1 MKIFDTHSHYNSER
15 YNEDLDLV
23 IDSCISANVDK
34 ICLISASINDSL
46 SEKNLC
52 YELNKKYN
60 DKIKFYYTLGVHPDD
75 ITMSNVGKFDIEAKS
90 DFDKL
95 VNIVNESLEDKY
107 KNFIA
112 IGEIGLDY
120 YDKDKTDNLLYSQ
133 KEWFVNQLSLAE
145 MNKLPVVIHSRD
157 ACEDTYDILKSH
169 LNNNKG
175 ILHCYSYTKEAVKQ
189 FLEMDLYVGIG
200 GVVTFKNGVK
210 LKEVVEYI
218 PLDKMVVETDCPY
231 LAPMP
236 FRGDRNDSS
245 KIVYILSEIAKIKN
259 LDIEEVAEVLY
270 NNACNVYN
278 IEN

>member
-157 ACEDTYDILKSH
+157 ACKDTYDILKSH

-218 PLDKMVVETDCPY
+218 PLDRMVVETDCPY